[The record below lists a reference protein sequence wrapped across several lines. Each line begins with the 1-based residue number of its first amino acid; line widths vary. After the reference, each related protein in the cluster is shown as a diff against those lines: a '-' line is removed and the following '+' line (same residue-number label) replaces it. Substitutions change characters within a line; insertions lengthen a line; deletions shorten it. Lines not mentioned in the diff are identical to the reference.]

1 MGALPRIKFYSSLA
15 KVFEKSSEIYGKSL
29 GNKVIRVA
37 KNQEINCQAV
47 LGGEGD
53 YTLEINTSLKGLKV
67 YRVGYAHV
75 GLPFYDGCDDGKYL
89 KGERGSYPD
98 PLFPVEDNKITLK
111 RGKNTTLWLCTES
124 PCEQQEGN
132 AYIEITL
139 KGEKGVPVTKRIN
152 IKVYNATLGE
162 QRTLFT
168 QWFHNDCIASV
179 HKVDVF
185 SSEHWALIE
194 KYIRLASTHGMTM
207 LLTPVLTPPLDT
219 AVGEERPTVQ
229 LVDITLD
236 GDEYKFDT
244 KNLERYV
251 KIATECGIKQIEV
264 SHLFTQWGAKHAPKV
279 IATVNGEQ
287 RRIFGWDTDATSEE
301 YKKFLRAFVPT
312 VIKALTDCGV
322 ERKDIFF
329 HISDEPG
336 EGDLEQYRAVSAI
349 LLPLISGCNQID
361 ALSKIEFYKNGLV
374 KTPVVPTNELKP
386 FFDYGASGI
395 WCYYCCAQGWDVS
408 NRFIAMPS
416 PRTRIIGAQIWKY
429 DIVGFLHWG
438 YNFYYTRLSRRKEL
452 NPYEETDAGVERE
465 NEGFPSGDAFSV
477 YPYGDTAIPSLRQK
491 VFKEALNDVRLLQ
504 KAEECIGRVRTMRL
518 LDSLTGEDFT
528 FENYP
533 MTEELFEG
541 LAKKCLEA
549 IKSSK

>member
-1 MGALPRIKFYSSLA
+1 MNILPKIKFYSSLA

-37 KNQEINCQAV
+37 KNQEINAQAV
-47 LGGEGD
+47 LGGSGE
-53 YTLEINTSLKGLKV
+53 YTLEISTSLKGLKV

-75 GLPFYDGCDDGKYL
+75 GLPLYEGCDDGKYL
-89 KGERGSYPD
+89 KNERGSYPD
-98 PLFPVEDNKITLK
+98 PLFPFEGNKITLE

-124 PCEQQEGN
+124 PCEQQDGN

-139 KGEKGVPVTKRIN
+139 RRGDECVTRRIN
-152 IKVYNATLGE
+152 IRVYDAMLDE
-162 QRTLFT
+162 QKTLFT

-179 HKVDVF
+179 HKVEIL
-185 SSEHWALIE
+185 SPKHWELIE

-219 AVGEERPTVQ
+219 DIGEERPTVQ

-236 GDEYKFDT
+236 NGEYKFDT

-251 KIATECGIKQIEV
+251 KMALECGIKQIEV

-279 IATVNGEQ
+279 IATVNGEKK
-287 RRIFGWDTDATSEE
+287 RIFGWDTDATGEE
-301 YKKFLRAFVPT
+301 YKKFLSAFVPA
-312 VIKALTDCGV
+312 VIRAITDCGV
-322 ERKDIFF
+322 EKSNIFF
-329 HISDEPG
+329 HVSDEPG
-336 EGDLEQYRAVSAI
+336 ERDLEQYKAVSAM

-361 ALSKIEFYKNGLV
+361 ALSSLEFYKNGLV
-374 KTPVVPTNELKP
+374 KTPVVATNELES
-386 FFDYGASGI
+386 FFDYGARDI

-416 PRTRIIGAQIWKY
+416 TRTRIIGAQIWKY

-438 YNFYYTRLSRRKEL
+438 YNFYYTRLSKRKEL
-452 NPYEETDAGVERE
+452 NPYEETDAGVEKE

-477 YPYGDTAIPSLRQK
+477 YPYGDSVIPSLRQK
-491 VFKEALNDVRLLQ
+491 VFKEALNDIRLLQ
-504 KAEECIGRVRTMRL
+504 KTEECIGKARTSRL
-518 LDSLTGEDFT
+518 LDSLAGKDFT
-528 FENYP
+528 FKKYP
-533 MTEELFEG
+533 MTEELFEA
-541 LAKKCLEA
+541 LTKKCLEKIA
-549 IKSSK
+549 K